1 MKKTFILT
9 IVALMSLTV
18 FAQETRN
25 DSLTI
30 DFKKYEI
37 SEQDVPMFGKQKL
50 ITGTIII
57 KQGEKEIG
65 MHNFLVPVMKEPIS
79 HIAVYDSKGKRM
91 EPRIHYDATKNCFTC
106 NEGSD
111 KEETIKITEKLN
123 QKDLILFGL
132 KIWVRLIYQ
141 TK

>member
-1 MKKTFILT
+1 MKKAFILT
-9 IVALMSLTV
+9 IVALVSLTV
-18 FAQETRN
+18 FAQEKRN

-65 MHNFLVPVMKEPIS
+65 MRNFLIS
-79 HIAVYDSKGKRM
+79 NI
-91 EPRIHYDATKNCFTC
+91 
-106 NEGSD
+106 
-111 KEETIKITEKLN
+111 
-123 QKDLILFGL
+123 
-132 KIWVRLIYQ
+132 
-141 TK
+141 